1 MYINQYIEVELRSP
15 RQVKLH
21 RQTRPELNCVKGAL
35 TRFPRRY

>member
-1 MYINQYIEVELRSP
+1 MYINQYIEVELRSL
-15 RQVKLH
+15 RQVH